1 MANQSNSKFFSVM
14 VIGNNHKEIMDKY
27 SMNLEVE
34 PYVKY
39 EYLKA
44 DKYLNNSIK
53 ALDNILNNADKI
65 GIEPN
70 VKESLSV
77 RIKTL
82 KQMTPF
88 EYYRELTDSMYYD
101 ENGNA
106 LSTENLDGK
115 WKTARIGRNF
125 SLPLRLKDGSES
137 YSARMGDIDW
147 FAMNEPT
154 ALYEA
159 AWEMVVDGREPT
171 NAEEERVYESMKD
184 KLTYFSNFKSKED
197 YVNYSTRYWNYAV
210 VTENG
215 WVDVD
220 SKGGDEKEWI
230 NNFFDNFIKN
240 IPDEELITIY
250 ECSVNN
256 G

>member
-1 MANQSNSKFFSVM
+1 M
-14 VIGNNHKEIMDKY
+14 VVGENHKELMDKY
-27 SMNLEVE
+27 SIDLEVE
-34 PYVKY
+34 SYVKY

-53 ALDNILNNADKI
+53 ALDNILSNSDKI
-65 GIEPN
+65 GIDPQIKDN
-70 VKESLSV
+70 LSF

-82 KQMTPF
+82 KKMTPF
-88 EYYRELTDSMYYD
+88 EYYRELTNGMYYD

-106 LSTENLDGK
+106 LSTENPNGH

-125 SLPLRLKDGSES
+125 ALPLRLKDGSES
-137 YSARMGDIDW
+137 YSAKMDDIDW

-171 NAEEERVYESMKD
+171 NEQEEQVYNSMKD
-184 KLTYFSNFKSKED
+184 KLTYFSNFKNKED
-197 YVNYSTRYWNYAV
+197 YVNYSTRYWNYAFV
-210 VTENG
+210 DENG
-215 WVDVD
+215 WTDVD
-220 SKGGDEKEWI
+220 SYGGDEKEWI
-230 NNFFDNFIKN
+230 NTFFERFIKN
-240 IPDEELITIY
+240 LKPNDLITIY
-250 ECSVNN
+250 ECTINN